1 MAEYP
6 GWVLELRDEIL
17 DCLVGFTFFEMRYSP
32 PDGNDYESHLI
43 EIAPVKLE
51 IAEAGENDGEEIF
64 DSNFDV
70 NLLELN
76 RLFNRV
82 DYFHSEPDYETLSRT
97 FTVGAMY
104 RRRKVFLIIRTVP
117 FEDAEI
123 VGRIRQGGKF
133 EFFKDLNF
141 GD

>member
-1 MAEYP
+1 MENLP
-6 GWVLELRDEIL
+6 GWVLELRDEIY
-17 DCLVGFTFFEMRYSP
+17 DCLVGFTYFELRYCA

-70 NLLELN
+70 NLLELTK
-76 RLFNRV
+76 LFTRV
-82 DYFHSEPDYETLSRT
+82 DYFHSEPDFDTFTRT
-97 FTVGAMY
+97 FTMGATY

-117 FEDAEI
+117 FLDAEI
-123 VGRIRQGGKF
+123 VGRLWQGKF
-133 EFFKDLNF
+133 EFFKDR
-141 GD
+141 G